1 MNKLKIFSWK
11 VLFCKTLSI
20 PFRHEIIILTNA
32 VKKGYK
38 SEPHVRLLRSSKD
51 TYFSTMGMG
60 SERD

>member
-20 PFRHEIIILTNA
+20 PFRHEIILTNA

-38 SEPHVRLLRSSKD
+38 SEPHVRLLRSS
-51 TYFSTMGMG
+51 
-60 SERD
+60 